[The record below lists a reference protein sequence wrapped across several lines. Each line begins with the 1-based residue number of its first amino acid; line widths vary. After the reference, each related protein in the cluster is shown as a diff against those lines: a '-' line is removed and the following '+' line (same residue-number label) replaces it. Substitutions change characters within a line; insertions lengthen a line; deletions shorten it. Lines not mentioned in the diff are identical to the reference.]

1 LPGKINFSSL
11 SFLPIQSD
19 MSNEIGVVGA
29 GGWGTTLAKI
39 LADKGEHVTLWC
51 HGADSFQ
58 ALVDRRENRTYL
70 PGVFLPSSIEITQ
83 VLDKAVENKSLVIC
97 AVPSHAVRQVFSR
110 IISNFTSQ
118 TMLLCGTKGL
128 EEKSLYTMGELLL
141 ELFGDERREQLA
153 FLSGPTFAMEVAKQ
167 LPAAVTVAAYDEQV
181 AGSIQ
186 RILNTESLRVY
197 TSRDVIGIQ
206 MGGVVK
212 NVIAIAAGISDG
224 LSLGQNARAAL
235 VTRGLAEMTRLAV
248 RMGADPMTL
257 AGLPGLGD
265 LILTCTGDL
274 SRNRTVGLQIAT
286 GKSLQEITASTRG
299 VAEGVRNTR
308 SLHSLAARLGVEM
321 PIVEQMHQVL
331 YADKKPADAVR
342 DLMQRS
348 LKPEAG

>member
-1 LPGKINFSSL
+1 
-11 SFLPIQSD
+11 
-19 MSNEIGVVGA
+19 MSNAIAVVGA
-29 GGWGTTLAKI
+29 GGWGTALAKI

-51 HGADSFQ
+51 HGADSFRD
-58 ALVDRRENRTYL
+58 LVDRRENRTYL
-70 PGVFLPSSIEITQ
+70 PGVLLPSSIEVTQ

-97 AVPSHAVRQVFSR
+97 AVPSHTVRQVFAQ
-110 IISNFTSQ
+110 IACKLASQ
-118 TMLLCGTKGL
+118 TMVLCGTKGL
-128 EEKSLYTMGELLL
+128 EEQSLYTMGELLL
-141 ELFGDERREQLA
+141 ELFGDERRNQLA

-167 LPAAVTVAAYDEQV
+167 LPAAVTVAAYDEQM

-186 RILNTESLRVY
+186 RILSTESLRVY

-206 MGGVVK
+206 IGGVVK

-235 VTRGLAEMTRLAV
+235 ITRGLAEMTRLAV

-274 SRNRTVGLQIAT
+274 SRNRTVGLQIAN
-286 GKSLQEITASTRG
+286 GKSLQEIIASTRT
-299 VAEGVRNTR
+299 VAEGVRNSR
-308 SLHSLAARLGVEM
+308 SLQSLAARLGIEM
-321 PIVEQMHQVL
+321 PIVEQMQQVL
-331 YADKKPADAVR
+331 YAGKKPADAVR

>member
-1 LPGKINFSSL
+1 
-11 SFLPIQSD
+11 
-19 MSNEIGVVGA
+19 MSNAIAVVGA
-29 GGWGTTLAKI
+29 GGWGTALAKI

-51 HGADSFQ
+51 HGADSFRD
-58 ALVDRRENRTYL
+58 LVDRRENRTYL
-70 PGVFLPSSIEITQ
+70 PGVLLPSSIEVTQ

-97 AVPSHAVRQVFSR
+97 AVPSHTVRQVFAQ
-110 IISNFTSQ
+110 IACKLASQ
-118 TMLLCGTKGL
+118 TMVLCGTKGL
-128 EEKSLYTMGELLL
+128 EEQSLYTMGELLL
-141 ELFGDERREQLA
+141 ELFGDERRNQLA

-167 LPAAVTVAAYDEQV
+167 LPAAVTVAAYDEQM

-186 RILNTESLRVY
+186 RILSTESLRVY

-206 MGGVVK
+206 IGGVVK

-235 VTRGLAEMTRLAV
+235 ITRGLAEMTRLAV

-274 SRNRTVGLQIAT
+274 SRNRTVGLQIAN
-286 GKSLQEITASTRG
+286 GKSLQEIIASTRT
-299 VAEGVRNTR
+299 VAEGVRNSR
-308 SLHSLAARLGVEM
+308 SLQSLAARLGIEM

-331 YADKKPADAVR
+331 YAGKKPADAVR